1 MGVMFTLS
9 RRSVHTTRPRSVHAV
24 MIVLLSLPL
33 TTIAGPLLVAV
44 GQPGALDLY
53 PPSRTGWFP
62 VPRDHFRYD
71 VSGSTTFPIKYLVY
85 DGFAAN
91 NATAPVLYYCGN
103 EGAVELFYNNSGALF
118 SLASSLGARLLFAE
132 HRYYGASLPF
142 GAESFTSANLGLLS
156 IEQALAD
163 YAALLLGLPSELG
176 CRSTRP
182 STAAGRRLCDVMLFG
197 GSYGGMLAAWHR
209 VRYPQLSLGAVASG
223 APVDFYP
230 GDQIQQR
237 FAAAVNHTFDTYGG
251 HARCAASLAASLAAA
266 DAATPAQLE
275 AAGVRACGAMG
286 ADAVERYAF
295 YARGAMASL
304 AMLDYPYACGFVGTL
319 PANPVH
325 HACAALTA
333 ATAVAA
339 TATATAT
346 RGAVVEAGV
355 ASSAA
360 SKAETEAVASLRRL
374 HTAVLQLVNATGAL
388 GCVDL
393 AAELVG
399 GQVQRHLHPA
409 AWGAT
414 RGGSDL
420 GVTSWNYQA
429 CTELP
434 LEPITSDGFG
444 FYPERAGRQRAEISA
459 NCAARFGGVRPRPGW
474 MGLAFGL
481 GADYRHHSRI
491 LFVENEKD
499 PWHVGTASVPP
510 VTGVGGTVRRHVS
523 IGGAHHQEL
532 RFASPLDT
540 PGVVEARRLIEE
552 TVRDWL
558 RL

>member
-1 MGVMFTLS
+1 MST
-9 RRSVHTTRPRSVHAV
+9 A
-24 MIVLLSLPL
+24 
-33 TTIAGPLLVAV
+33 

-53 PPSRTGWFP
+53 PPSRTGWFA
-62 VPRDHFRYD
+62 VPSGHFRYD
-71 VSGSTTFPIKYLVY
+71 VSGSKTFPMKYLVY
-85 DGFAAN
+85 DGFAAHN
-91 NATAPVLYYCGN
+91 TTAPVLCYCGN
-103 EGAVELFYNNSGALF
+103 EGAVELFYNNSGGLF

-142 GAESFTSANLGLLS
+142 GAESFTPANLSLLS

-163 YAALLLGLPSELG
+163 YAALLLGLSSELG

-182 STAAGRRLCDVMLFG
+182 STATGRPLCDVMLFG

-230 GDQIQQR
+230 GEQIQQR

-251 HARCAASLAASLAAA
+251 HARCAASLATSLAAA

-319 PANPVH
+319 PANPVRR
-325 HACAALTA
+325 ACAALTA
-333 ATAVAA
+333 ASAKTATAVAA
-339 TATATAT
+339 TVTG
-346 RGAVVEAGV
+346 GAVIEAGA
-355 ASSAA
+355 ASAAA
-360 SKAETEAVASLRRL
+360 SKAEVEAEAVASLRKL

-399 GQVQRHLHPA
+399 SQVQRHLHPEA
-409 AWGAT
+409 RGAT

-444 FYPERAGRQRAEISA
+444 FYPERAGRQRAELSA

-523 IGGAHHQEL
+523 TGGAHHQEL
-532 RFASPLDT
+532 RFASPLDA
-540 PGVVEARRLIEE
+540 PGVVEARRLIEV
-552 TVRDWL
+552 TVREWL